1 MWYCVCLVPRFSIYF
16 GPSEGLLKGWEPS
29 EALSL
34 GVKQLL
40 GAFRKPLAFWV
51 LVKQLL
57 GAFWKFLPSRSPYP
71 PGMVVKPL
79 LVQLKASLRL
89 AWTSEGP
96 SDRKRM
102 PRMPSLPRPSGV
114 LLKASPGLP
123 GPWGVLLKASLRQQK
138 NAQKQLILDLAKA

>member
-1 MWYCVCLVPRFSIYF
+1 
-16 GPSEGLLKGWEPS
+16 
-29 EALSL
+29 
-34 GVKQLL
+34 
-40 GAFRKPLAFWV
+40 
-51 LVKQLL
+51 
-57 GAFWKFLPSRSPYP
+57 
-71 PGMVVKPL
+71 MVVKPL
-79 LVQLKASLRL
+79 LVLLKASLRL

-123 GPWGVLLKASLRQQK
+123 GPWGALLEASLRQQK